1 VVVKIMEQPE
11 ICKGCSEAHAC
22 ARAYE
27 QLGKA
32 EGPSVA
38 LKAIV
43 AFLLPIA
50 AFAGTLAVCDA
61 LLEGAVAPRYETPIA
76 CVIALATT
84 VALVLVVSTMIKRRH
99 RTGNIRNGLM

>member
-1 VVVKIMEQPE
+1 MEQPE
-11 ICKGCSEAHAC
+11 ICKGCSEAHTC
-22 ARAYE
+22 AKAYE

-50 AFAGTLAVCDA
+50 AFAGTLAACG
-61 LLEGAVAPRYETPIA
+61 LLLRGLVAPRYETPLA

-84 VALVLVVSTMIKRRH
+84 AALVLVVSTMIERRH
-99 RTGNIRNGLM
+99 RTSNIRNG